1 MQVKE
6 LVAVGAAAAV
16 TMNALVF
23 AYVLEIISIT
33 ELLLMF
39 LIDRVT

>member
-16 TMNALVF
+16 MMNALVF
-23 AYVLEIISIT
+23 GYVGGKK
-33 ELLLMF
+33 
-39 LIDRVT
+39 